1 MFHLLRSFHKKL
13 DPCGSSSFS
22 ATHSHSLTTNIPFHF
37 VIQVD
42 FDFMDPPPAGALIRA
57 LETLYALAALNQQG
71 QLTRLGRRMAELPL
85 EPMLARCLLAS
96 AEWGCVRETVMVC
109 GMLSAGAVF
118 FRPKDR
124 GTEADNAH
132 RYVYT
137 CARDLVSPSML
148 CSKPCFSC

>member
-1 MFHLLRSFHKKL
+1 
-13 DPCGSSSFS
+13 
-22 ATHSHSLTTNIPFHF
+22 
-37 VIQVD
+37 
-42 FDFMDPPPAGALIRA
+42 MDPPPAGALIRA

-137 CARDLVSPSML
+137 DAGDSSFTIYLCIVPS
-148 CSKPCFSC
+148 FAFGADFNRIVH